1 MDQEREESI
10 QVRAV
15 TKDEILLAALK
26 LFTSKGYFKT
36 SLIDIAE
43 LLSLQNTSLIYH
55 HFKDKQVMAEELYV
69 SIFDSLSIS
78 IDEIRRKNLK
88 SSDQLRGITDLLFR
102 LTDEAPD
109 VIRFLFFIKLH
120 EFLPEQKPILDTAAF
135 VKIFKIIQSGIRN
148 GEIRDIDPQL
158 INAYFFGVIT
168 HTLSSILNGALGK
181 RADAYLNQT
190 WLVAWQ
196 TIAKK

>member
-1 MDQEREESI
+1 MDQEIEESI
-10 QVRAV
+10 QAKAV

-36 SLIDIAE
+36 SLTDIAE
-43 LLSLQNTSLIYH
+43 LLGLQNSSTIYH
-55 HFKDKQVMAEELYV
+55 HFKDKQMMAREIYIN
-69 SIFDSLSIS
+69 IFDSLSVS
-78 IDEIRRKNLK
+78 IDEIRRKNQRSSEQLK
-88 SSDQLRGITDLLFR
+88 GITDLLFR

-109 VIRFLFFIKLH
+109 VIRFLFVLKLD
-120 EFLPEQKPILDTAAF
+120 EFLPDEKPALETAAF
-135 VKIFKIIQSGIRN
+135 VKVFKIIQSGIRN

-168 HTLSSILNGALGK
+168 HTLCSVLTGALSK
-181 RADAYLNQT
+181 KADAYLNQS
-190 WLVAWQ
+190 WSVAWQ

>member
-10 QVRAV
+10 QVNAV

-36 SLIDIAE
+36 SLTDIAE
-43 LLSLQNTSLIYH
+43 LLGLQNTSLIYH
-55 HFKDKQVMAEELYV
+55 HFKDKQMMAAELYV
-69 SIFDSLSIS
+69 SIFDSLSVS
-78 IDEIRRKNLK
+78 IDEIRRKNQK
-88 SSDQLRGITDLLFR
+88 SSEQLRGIIDLLFR
-102 LTDEAPD
+102 LTDDAPD
-109 VIRFLFFIKLH
+109 VIRFIFFLKLN

-168 HTLSSILNGALGK
+168 HTLSSILDGVLGK
-181 RADAYLNQT
+181 RADAYLSQT

>member
-10 QVRAV
+10 YVRAV
-15 TKDEILLAALK
+15 TKDEILLVALK

-43 LLSLQNTSLIYH
+43 QLGLQNTSFIYH
-55 HFKDKQVMAEELYV
+55 HFKDKQMMAAELYV

-78 IDEIRRKNLK
+78 IDEIRRKNQK
-88 SSDQLRGITDLLFR
+88 SSEQLRGITDLLFR
-102 LTDEAPD
+102 LADEAPD
-109 VIRFLFFIKLH
+109 VIRFLFFLKLN
-120 EFLPEQKPILDTAAF
+120 EFLPEQKPVLDTAAF

-181 RADAYLNQT
+181 KADSYLSQT